1 MITNELNT
9 GLVNAVKE
17 KLPSKDNLAN
27 ALMDILYIGKEA
39 IYRRLRGELPFTLT
53 EAAVISRK
61 LGISLDKMIGVSFRD
76 NAVFDMNIVSS
87 EKPFEAYYSILEKQ
101 VDLFRS
107 VKEDETSEIG
117 TSSNIIPQTLS
128 LKYNML
134 SKFRLFKWMYQNE
147 NIKCKHFEEMEIPQ
161 KMVEKQKE
169 YSDLVSHIHSV
180 DYIWDNMIFS
190 HLVNDI
196 QYFCSIHLITDE
208 DKDMLKEELF
218 LLIDEMEELSARG
231 KSKAGNDVKIYISN
245 INFEATYSYLDTSST
260 QLSLIRIYSIN
271 SITTQDQEMFRGLK
285 EWIQSLKKFST
296 LISESGEMQRIQFFK
311 QQREIV
317 SIL

>member
-27 ALMDILYIGKEA
+27 ALMDSLYIGKEA
-39 IYRRLRGELPFTLT
+39 IYRRLRGDVPFTLT
-53 EAAVISRK
+53 EAAVLSRK

>member
-39 IYRRLRGELPFTLT
+39 IYRRLRGEVPFTLT

-296 LISESGEMQRIQFFK
+296 LISESGEM
-311 QQREIV
+311 
-317 SIL
+317 

>member
-39 IYRRLRGELPFTLT
+39 IYRRLRGEVPFTLT

-190 HLVNDI
+190 LLVNDI

>member
-39 IYRRLRGELPFTLT
+39 IYRRLRGEVPFTLA

-87 EKPFEAYYSILEKQ
+87 EKPFEAYCSILEKQ

-208 DKDMLKEELF
+208 DKDLLKEELF

>member
-39 IYRRLRGELPFTLT
+39 IYRRLRGEVPFTLT

-208 DKDMLKEELF
+208 DKDRLKKELF